1 MVVFSIFNAFFD
13 PYGWFS
19 QFKYKKKVD
28 NIIKNDGNYYHYL
41 FKLI

>member
-1 MVVFSIFNAFFD
+1 MVGFPNSNI
-13 PYGWFS
+13 
-19 QFKYKKKVD
+19 KKKVD